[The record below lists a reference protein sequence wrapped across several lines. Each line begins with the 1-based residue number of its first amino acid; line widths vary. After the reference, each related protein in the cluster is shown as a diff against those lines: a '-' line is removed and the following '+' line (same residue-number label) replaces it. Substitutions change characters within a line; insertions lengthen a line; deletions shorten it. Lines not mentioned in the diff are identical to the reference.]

1 MDVSPDTAPIAVIR
15 EGTGPEVLLVH
26 GGAGPATTWS
36 GLGHLSERWTLAY
49 VYRRGFDPSPQPP
62 GGRQD
67 FELDAADLLE
77 MLDNRP
83 HIVAHSYGGVGAV
96 IAATQR
102 PAQVRS
108 LTLLEP
114 ALFLPVDDPEVA
126 RFRRVGDAVL
136 VHGLET
142 EPATLHE
149 SLKIAGAPVRDQA
162 PLPEEVLRGVR
173 RAQGSRSPGE
183 ARPALDVL
191 RDAQI
196 PTLVASGDHHP
207 ALERMCDA
215 LAIAVDAQRTKAPG
229 AGHFVAAAPGFAD
242 RLEQFLVSARLSNA
256 RLGARRFQLVAR
268 RSGTTVAP
276 DERSDS
282 SRRNMSAICSGG
294 IGRLHTVAEETESAT
309 ESP

>member
-1 MDVSPDTAPIAVIR
+1 MNASPDEAPIAVIR
-15 EGTGPEVLLVH
+15 EGAGPEVLLVH
-26 GGAGPATTWS
+26 GGASPATTWS
-36 GLGHLSERWTLAY
+36 GLEHLSKRWTLAY
-49 VYRRGFDPSPQPP
+49 EYRRGFDPSPQPP
-62 GGRQD
+62 CGRQD
-67 FELDAADLLE
+67 FELDAADLVE
-77 MLDNRP
+77 MLDSRPQIVDNRP

-102 PAQVRS
+102 PARVRS

-126 RFRRVGDAVL
+126 RFRRMGDTVL
-136 VHGLET
+136 SHGLET
-142 EPATLHE
+142 EPDTLHE
-149 SLKIAGAPVRDQA
+149 FLRIAGAPVRAQG

-173 RAQGSRSPGE
+173 RAHGSRSPGE

-196 PTLVASGDHHP
+196 PTLVASGEHHP

-242 RLEQFLVSARLSNA
+242 RLEQFLISAR
-256 RLGARRFQLVAR
+256 
-268 RSGTTVAP
+268 
-276 DERSDS
+276 
-282 SRRNMSAICSGG
+282 
-294 IGRLHTVAEETESAT
+294 
-309 ESP
+309 